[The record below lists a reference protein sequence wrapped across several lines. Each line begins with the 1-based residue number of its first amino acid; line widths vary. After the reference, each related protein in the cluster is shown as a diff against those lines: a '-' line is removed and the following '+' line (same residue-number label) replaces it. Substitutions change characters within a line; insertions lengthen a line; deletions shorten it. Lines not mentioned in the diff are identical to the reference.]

1 MFLEAVTRYNAL
13 IFRSL
18 ESGEIQ
24 EAIKGMKGLKTEL
37 WGLIGEQVYQ
47 RVVGPKMDD
56 LGVSARR
63 VACPCPP
70 FEMND

>member
-18 ESGEIQ
+18 ESGEIN
-24 EAIKGMKGLKTEL
+24 ETVKNMRGLKTEL

-56 LGVSARR
+56 LVVSILSTQ
-63 VACPCPP
+63 CSLGSHSPTC
-70 FEMND
+70 